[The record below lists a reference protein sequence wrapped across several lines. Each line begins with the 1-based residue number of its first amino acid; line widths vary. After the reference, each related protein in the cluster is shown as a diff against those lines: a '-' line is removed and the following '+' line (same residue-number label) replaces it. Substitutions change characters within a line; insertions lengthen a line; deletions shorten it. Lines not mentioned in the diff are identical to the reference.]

1 MANLRIM
8 QPSFAAGELTPAL
21 HARVDLAKYNV
32 GAKQLKNFF
41 VHAHGGASN
50 RQGTDY
56 VATALGVTR
65 LIPFQYNVE
74 QAYVLEFS
82 NLKMRVLKDGALVES
97 GGVPLEVVSPFP
109 TAALAELKFVQSA
122 DVMYFTHP
130 DYAPRSLTRSSHTAW
145 TFATVSFTPTISA
158 PVILTTANTT
168 AWALSVEYDAGDF
181 VNNGGIVYKCEAD
194 HTSAAETEPDDGA
207 SWGSVWSYHSAGR
220 YNGTGSYDIDYK
232 ISAVSAA
239 GEESLPSA
247 TITVSADTSGDWEL
261 GKYVTLRWQ
270 AVSGADYYKVY
281 KNPRGYYGYV
291 GTADGTTFKD
301 DNISPATD
309 NGPQTAYNPFTGTG
323 NYPGVAGIFEQR
335 LILGRSDTAPQ
346 TIWAS
351 QTGIF
356 NNFGTSRPLR
366 DTDSIEAALASTQ
379 VNEIRW
385 LVPFDELIVFTSGGE
400 WLMTN
405 GDNSDALTPTSV
417 QYKVQGYRGCADVK
431 PIVIGDT
438 VIYVQRG
445 GQVVR
450 DLQYR
455 LEVDKYAGN
464 NLSVL
469 SEHLFRNRRIVAWAY
484 QQTPSSIVWAALDDG
499 SFCSFTYLPEHEV
512 WAWCPQETDGL
523 VEEVASIPGDEEDE
537 VYFVVKRN
545 INGSDVRFVEK
556 LHTRNFTTIENAYF
570 VDCGLTYDGAL
581 ATTISGLD
589 HLVGETVSILADGN
603 VSPQQVV
610 AAGGTITLPQAA
622 SKVHVGLPYTS
633 TLETLSVDLTAQ
645 GDTLQGKRKVINQV
659 TLRLEDTRE
668 LWVGPDTSHL
678 VQVPFRTDEGY
689 EEATRLYTGDK
700 RVTIRSSWGT
710 DGRIVIRQSDP
721 LPITVLAIIPEVSPG
736 G

>member
-1 MANLRIM
+1 MANLRLM

-122 DVMYFTHP
+122 DVMYITHP
-130 DYAPRSLTRSSHTAW
+130 DYAPRSLTRSSHTVW
-145 TFATVSFTPTISA
+145 TFAEVSFTPTISA
-158 PVILTTANTT
+158 PTGL
-168 AWALSVEYDAGDF
+168 AG
-181 VNNGGIVYKCEAD
+181 
-194 HTSAAETEPDDGA
+194 S
-207 SWGSVWSYHSAGR
+207 
-220 YNGTGSYDIDYK
+220 YNGTGSYNIGYK
-232 ISAVSAA
+232 VSAVSAA
-239 GEESLPSA
+239 GEESLPSSA
-247 TITVSADTSGDWEL
+247 ITVSADTSGDWEA
-261 GKYVTLRWQ
+261 GKYVSLSWT

-281 KNPRGYYGYV
+281 KNPRGYYGYI
-291 GTADGTTFKD
+291 GIAETTSFKD

-309 NGPQTAYNPFTGTG
+309 NGPQSAYNPFTGAG
-323 NYPGVAGIFEQR
+323 SYPGVAGIFEQR
-335 LILGRSDTAPQ
+335 LILGRTDNAPQ

-356 NNFGTSRPLR
+356 NNFGTGRPLR

-400 WLMTN
+400 WIMTN

-438 VIYVQRG
+438 VIFVQRG

-455 LEVDKYAGN
+455 LESDKYAGN

-469 SEHLFRNRRIVAWAY
+469 SEHLFRNRQVVAWAY
-484 QQTPSSIVWAALDDG
+484 QQTPNSVVWVALDDG

-512 WAWCPQETDGL
+512 WAWCPQETAGL
-523 VEEVASIPGDEEDE
+523 VEEVAAIPGDDEDE
-537 VYFVVKRN
+537 VYFVVKRD
-545 INGSDVRFVEK
+545 IDGTEVRFVEK
-556 LHTRNFTTIENAYF
+556 LHSRNFDTIEDAFF
-570 VDCGLTYDGAL
+570 VDCGLTYDGVA
-581 ATTISGLD
+581 ATVVSGLD

-610 AAGGTITLPQAA
+610 AVGGTITLPHAA
-622 SKVHVGLPYTS
+622 SKVHIGLPYTA
-633 TLETLSVDLTAQ
+633 TLETLNVDLTAQ
-645 GDTLQGKRKVINQV
+645 GDTLQGKKKVINQV

-668 LWVGPDTSHL
+668 LWIGPDIDHL

-710 DGRIVIRQSDP
+710 NGRVVIRQSDP

>member
-1 MANLRIM
+1 MANLRLM

-122 DVMYFTHP
+122 DVMYITHP
-130 DYAPRSLTRSSHTAW
+130 DYAPRSLTRSSHTVW

-158 PVILTTANTT
+158 PTGL
-168 AWALSVEYDAGDF
+168 AG
-181 VNNGGIVYKCEAD
+181 
-194 HTSAAETEPDDGA
+194 S
-207 SWGSVWSYHSAGR
+207 
-220 YNGTGSYDIDYK
+220 YNGTGSYNIDYK
-232 ISAVSAA
+232 VSAVSAA
-239 GEESLPSA
+239 GEESLPSSA
-247 TITVSADTSGDWEL
+247 ITVSADTTGDWEA
-261 GKYVTLRWQ
+261 GKYVSLSWT

-281 KNPRGYYGYV
+281 KNPRGYYGYI
-291 GTADGTTFKD
+291 GIAETTSFKD

-309 NGPQTAYNPFTGTG
+309 NGPQSAYNPFTGAG
-323 NYPGVAGIFEQR
+323 SYPGVAGIFEQR
-335 LILGRSDTAPQ
+335 LIFGRTDNAPQ

-356 NNFGTSRPLR
+356 NNFGTGRPLR

-400 WLMTN
+400 WIMTN

-438 VIYVQRG
+438 VIFVQRG

-455 LEVDKYAGN
+455 LESDKYAGS

-469 SEHLFRNRRIVAWAY
+469 SEHLFRNRQIVAWAY
-484 QQTPSSIVWAALDDG
+484 QQTPSSIVWVVLDDG

-512 WAWCPQETDGL
+512 WAWCPQETDGI

-556 LHTRNFTTIENAYF
+556 LHTRDFTAIEDAFF
-570 VDCGLTYDGAL
+570 VDCGLTYDGVA
-581 ATTISGLD
+581 ATVISGLD

-610 AAGGTITLPQAA
+610 AVGGTITLPQAA
-622 SKVHVGLPYTS
+622 SVVHVGLPYTS
-633 TLETLSVDLTAQ
+633 TLETLNVDLTAQ
-645 GDTLQGKRKVINQV
+645 GDTLQGKKKVINQV

-668 LWVGPDTSHL
+668 LWIGPDTDHL

-710 DGRIVIRQSDP
+710 NGRIVIRQSDP
-721 LPITVLAIIPEVSPG
+721 LPITILAIIPEVTPG

>member
-74 QAYVLEFS
+74 QAYMLEFS

-130 DYAPRSLTRSSHTAW
+130 DYAPRSLTRSSHTVW

-158 PVILTTANTT
+158 PTGLV
-168 AWALSVEYDAGDF
+168 
-181 VNNGGIVYKCEAD
+181 
-194 HTSAAETEPDDGA
+194 
-207 SWGSVWSYHSAGR
+207 GSYS
-220 YNGTGSYDIDYK
+220 GTGSYNIDYK
-232 ISAVSAA
+232 VSAVSAA
-239 GEESLPSA
+239 GEESLPSSA
-247 TITVSADTSGDWEL
+247 ITVSADTSGDWEL
-261 GKYVTLRWQ
+261 GKRVKLDWDVV
-270 AVSGADYYKVY
+270 AGADYYKVY
-281 KNPRGYYGYV
+281 KNPRGYYGYI
-291 GTADGTTFKD
+291 GTAESNTFRD
-301 DNISPATD
+301 DNIQPAVD
-309 NGPQTAYNPFTGTG
+309 SGPQSAYNPFTGTG

-400 WLMTN
+400 WLMAN

-431 PIVIGDT
+431 PLVIGDT

-450 DLQYR
+450 DLQYK
-455 LEVDKYAGN
+455 LESDKYSGN

-469 SEHLFRNRRIVAWAY
+469 SEHLFRNKQIVAWAY
-484 QQTPSSIVWAALDDG
+484 QQTPSSIVWAVLDDG

-545 INGSDVRFVEK
+545 INGSDVRFIER
-556 LHTRNFTTIENAYF
+556 LHSRNFTTIENAYF
-570 VDCGLTYDGAL
+570 VDCGLTYDGGP
-581 ATTISGLD
+581 TTIILGLD

-603 VSPQQVV
+603 VMPRQVV
-610 AAGGTITLPQAA
+610 VMSEPIPDVSMGTGMITLPQAA

>member
-1 MANLRIM
+1 MANLRLM

-32 GAKQLKNFF
+32 GAKQLKNIFL
-41 VHAHGGASN
+41 HAHGGASN
-50 RQGTDY
+50 RQGTGY

-97 GGVPLEVVSPFP
+97 GGVPLEVGSPFP
-109 TAALAELKFVQSA
+109 AAALAELKFVQSA
-122 DVMYFTHP
+122 DVMYITHP
-130 DYAPRSLTRSSHTAW
+130 DYAPRSLTRSSHTVW

-158 PVILTTANTT
+158 PTGL
-168 AWALSVEYDAGDF
+168 AG
-181 VNNGGIVYKCEAD
+181 
-194 HTSAAETEPDDGA
+194 S
-207 SWGSVWSYHSAGR
+207 
-220 YNGTGSYDIDYK
+220 YNGTGSYNIDYK
-232 ISAVSAA
+232 VSAVSAA
-239 GEESLPSA
+239 GEESLPSSA
-247 TITVSADTSGDWEL
+247 ITVSADTAGDWEA
-261 GKYVTLRWQ
+261 GKYVSLSWT

-281 KNPRGYYGYV
+281 KNPRGYYGYI
-291 GTADGTTFKD
+291 GIAETTSFKD

-309 NGPQTAYNPFTGTG
+309 NGPQSAYNPFTGAG
-323 NYPGVAGIFEQR
+323 SYPGVAGIFEQR
-335 LILGRSDTAPQ
+335 LILGRTDNAPQ

-356 NNFGTSRPLR
+356 NNFGTGRPLR

-400 WLMTN
+400 WIMTN

-438 VIYVQRG
+438 VIFVQRG

-455 LEVDKYAGN
+455 LESDKYAGN

-469 SEHLFRNRRIVAWAY
+469 SEHLFRNRQIVAWAY
-484 QQTPSSIVWAALDDG
+484 QQTPSSIVWVVLDDG

-523 VEEVASIPGDEEDE
+523 VEEVASIPGDDEDE

-556 LHTRNFTTIENAYF
+556 LHTRDFTAIEDAFF
-570 VDCGLTYDGAL
+570 VDCGLTYDGVA
-581 ATTISGLD
+581 ATVISGLD

-610 AAGGTITLPQAA
+610 AVGGTITLPQAA
-622 SKVHVGLPYTS
+622 SVVHVGLPYAS
-633 TLETLSVDLTAQ
+633 TLETLNVDLTAQ
-645 GDTLQGKRKVINQV
+645 GDTLQGKKKVINQV

-668 LWVGPDTSHL
+668 LWIGPDIDHL

-710 DGRIVIRQSDP
+710 NGRVVIRQSDP
-721 LPITVLAIIPEVSPG
+721 LPITILAIIPEVSPG

>member
-1 MANLRIM
+1 MANLRLM

-122 DVMYFTHP
+122 DVMYITHP
-130 DYAPRSLTRSSHTAW
+130 DYAPRSLTRSSHTVW

-158 PVILTTANTT
+158 PTGL
-168 AWALSVEYDAGDF
+168 AG
-181 VNNGGIVYKCEAD
+181 
-194 HTSAAETEPDDGA
+194 S
-207 SWGSVWSYHSAGR
+207 
-220 YNGTGSYDIDYK
+220 YNGTGSYNIDYK
-232 ISAVSAA
+232 VSAVSAA
-239 GEESLPSA
+239 GEESLPSSA
-247 TITVSADTSGDWEL
+247 ITVSADTAGDWEA
-261 GKYVTLRWQ
+261 GKYVSLSWT

-281 KNPRGYYGYV
+281 KNPRGYYGYI
-291 GTADGTTFKD
+291 GIAETTSFKD

-309 NGPQTAYNPFTGTG
+309 NGPQSAYNPFTGAG
-323 NYPGVAGIFEQR
+323 SYPGVAGIFEQR
-335 LILGRSDTAPQ
+335 LIFGRTDNAPQ

-356 NNFGTSRPLR
+356 NNFGTGRPLR

-400 WLMTN
+400 WVMTN

-438 VIYVQRG
+438 VIFVQRG

-455 LEVDKYAGN
+455 LESDKYAGS

-469 SEHLFRNRRIVAWAY
+469 SEHLFRNRQIVAWAY
-484 QQTPSSIVWAALDDG
+484 QQTPNSIVWVVLDDG

-523 VEEVASIPGDEEDE
+523 VEEVASVPGDDEDE

-556 LHTRNFTTIENAYF
+556 LHSRNFTVIEDAYF
-570 VDCGLTYDGAL
+570 VDCGLTYDGAA
-581 ATTISGLD
+581 ATVISGLD
-589 HLVGETVSILADGN
+589 HLVGEAVSILADGN

-610 AAGGTITLPQAA
+610 AVGGTITLPQAA
-622 SKVHVGLPYTS
+622 SVVHVGLPYAS
-633 TLETLSVDLTAQ
+633 TLETLNVDLTAQ
-645 GDTLQGKRKVINQV
+645 GDTLQGKKKVINQA

-668 LWVGPDTSHL
+668 LWIGPDTDHL

-710 DGRIVIRQSDP
+710 NGRVVIRQSDP

>member
-1 MANLRIM
+1 MANLRLM

-130 DYAPRSLTRSSHTAW
+130 DYAPRSLTRSSHTVW

-158 PVILTTANTT
+158 PTGL
-168 AWALSVEYDAGDF
+168 AG
-181 VNNGGIVYKCEAD
+181 
-194 HTSAAETEPDDGA
+194 S
-207 SWGSVWSYHSAGR
+207 
-220 YNGTGSYDIDYK
+220 YNGTGSYNIYYRV
-232 ISAVSAA
+232 SAVSAA
-239 GEESLPSA
+239 GEESLPSSA
-247 TITVSADTSGDWEL
+247 ITVSADTSGDWEA
-261 GKYVTLRWQ
+261 GKYVSLSWT

-281 KNPRGYYGYV
+281 KNPRGYYGYI
-291 GTADGTTFKD
+291 GSAETTSFKD

-309 NGPQTAYNPFTGTG
+309 NGPQSAYNPFTGAG
-323 NYPGVAGIFEQR
+323 RYPGVAGIFEQR
-335 LILGRSDTAPQ
+335 LILGRTDNAPQ

-356 NNFGTSRPLR
+356 NNFGTGRPLR

-400 WLMTN
+400 WIMTN

-438 VIYVQRG
+438 VIFVQRG

-455 LEVDKYAGN
+455 LESDKYAGS

-469 SEHLFRNRRIVAWAY
+469 SEHLFRNRKIVAWAY
-484 QQTPSSIVWAALDDG
+484 QQTPSSIVWVVLDDG

-523 VEEVASIPGDEEDE
+523 VEEVASIPGDDEDE

-556 LHTRNFTTIENAYF
+556 LHTRDFTAIEDAFF
-570 VDCGLTYDGAL
+570 VDCGLTYDGVA
-581 ATTISGLD
+581 ATVVSGLD

-610 AAGGTITLPQAA
+610 AVGGTITLPQAA
-622 SKVHVGLPYTS
+622 SVVHVGLPYAS
-633 TLETLSVDLTAQ
+633 TLETLNVDLTAQ
-645 GDTLQGKRKVINQV
+645 GDTLQGKKKVINQV

-668 LWVGPDTSHL
+668 LWIGPDTDHL

-710 DGRIVIRQSDP
+710 NGRIVIRQSDP
-721 LPITVLAIIPEVSPG
+721 LPITILAVIPEVSPG

>member
-74 QAYVLEFS
+74 QAYMLEFS

-97 GGVPLEVVSPFP
+97 GGVPLEVVSPYP

-130 DYAPRSLTRSSHTAW
+130 DYAPRSLTRSSHTVW

-158 PVILTTANTT
+158 PTGLV
-168 AWALSVEYDAGDF
+168 
-181 VNNGGIVYKCEAD
+181 
-194 HTSAAETEPDDGA
+194 
-207 SWGSVWSYHSAGR
+207 GSYS
-220 YNGTGSYDIDYK
+220 GTGSYNIDYK
-232 ISAVSAA
+232 VSAVSAA
-239 GEESLPSA
+239 GEESLPSSA
-247 TITVSADTSGDWEL
+247 ITVSADTSGDWEL
-261 GKYVTLRWQ
+261 GKRVKLDWDVV
-270 AVSGADYYKVY
+270 AGADYYKVY
-281 KNPRGYYGYV
+281 KNPRGYYGYI
-291 GTADGTTFKD
+291 GTAESNTFRD
-301 DNISPATD
+301 DNIQPAVD
-309 NGPQTAYNPFTGTG
+309 SGPQSAYNPFTGTG

-400 WLMTN
+400 WLMAN

-417 QYKVQGYRGCADVK
+417 RYKVQGYRGCADVK

-450 DLQYR
+450 DLQYK
-455 LEVDKYAGN
+455 LESDKYSGN

-469 SEHLFRNRRIVAWAY
+469 SEHLFRNKQIVAWAY
-484 QQTPSSIVWAALDDG
+484 QQTPSSIVWAVLDDG

-545 INGSDVRFVEK
+545 INGSDVRFIER
-556 LHTRNFTTIENAYF
+556 LHSRNFTTIENAYF
-570 VDCGLTYDGAL
+570 VDCGLTYDGGP
-581 ATTISGLD
+581 TTIILGLD

-603 VSPQQVV
+603 VMPRQVV
-610 AAGGTITLPQAA
+610 VMSEPIPDVSMGTGMITLPQAA